1 MRFHI
6 LFFLSLMLAFAA
18 CEKDSTTEIVTF
30 TQTTLSGETVT
41 ANFYG
46 QLTNDQG
53 LVVAD
58 AEVRIGS
65 KQTTT
70 DQEGLWSIDNAT
82 VVKDQAFIQFA
93 AADHHRGS
101 RTLLVEAGEKYEIDV
116 EMLQFNGGVSV
127 DAATGGTAT
136 VAGTNASV
144 SFLAGAFAK
153 TDGTPYTGT
162 VRVEAAYLDPN
173 SPTIGNRMPG
183 DLRATTAAGDAR
195 LLISYGMMSVE
206 LFDDAGNELQLADG
220 QRATLT
226 LPVEGEA
233 ANTAPESIPLWFFDE
248 ATAQWIEE
256 GTATLQNGSYVG
268 EVSHFTFWNC
278 DIPTEYIRLC
288 GTVVFQT
295 EVDNVDST
303 AAANLQLIIESQ
315 NWGNGYGYTDENGQF
330 CGIVPANETLT
341 LIVRGDCN
349 EPLYTLTIGPFSSDT
364 DLGTIIVPLSQNLLT
379 TVSGTAS
386 CNGVP
391 LTSGAVRVYQGGSLV
406 STTTVET
413 DGSFTTDYISCNSS
427 DITIRVINYATLE
440 ESEDEVF
447 AYNNIIAA
455 GDIAACAQTLDN
467 YFELIINGGTPQV
480 GDSLFFGRNGIFT
493 FLYAQG
499 FDNNGSFGFNF
510 GLNDVLQDPV
520 QVGTYTITTGQV
532 QNSLSVY
539 SNNITQVGNRL
550 QIQSTVDLIISS
562 VPTQLNPYLVGQ
574 IGPFVETVTD
584 SSGVDT
590 DYTIQINF
598 SAPTN

>member
-53 LVVAD
+53 LVVEG
-58 AEVRIGS
+58 AEVRIAN

-70 DQEGLWSIDNAT
+70 DQEGLWSIDDAT

-116 EMLQFNGGVSV
+116 EMLQFNGGVSI

-144 SFLAGAFAK
+144 SFPAGAFAK

-173 SPTIGNRMPG
+173 SPTIGDRMPG
-183 DLRATTAAGDAR
+183 DLRATTSTGDSR

-233 ANTAPESIPLWFFDE
+233 ANTAPQTIPLWYFDE
-248 ATAQWIEE
+248 ASAQWLEE

-295 EVDNVDST
+295 EADNVDST
-303 AAANLQLIIESQ
+303 AAANLQLIIEST
-315 NWGNGYGYTDENGQF
+315 NWGTGYGYTDENGQF

-349 EPLYTLTIGPFSSDT
+349 EPLYTLTIGPFASDT
-364 DLGTIIVPLSQNLLT
+364 DLGTIIVPQSQNLLT

-427 DITIRVINYATLE
+427 DITVRVINYATLE
-440 ESEDEVF
+440 EGEETF
-447 AYNNIIAA
+447 AFSNNILT
-455 GDIAACAQTLDN
+455 GDISACTAMLTNYYTLKVDT
-467 YFELIINGGTPQV
+467 FV
-480 GDSLFFGRNGIFT
+480 FSGDSCTFNYDNGAINFEAYYLNPNRNSGSLNFFV
-493 FLYAQG
+493 
-499 FDNNGSFGFNF
+499 FDPN
-510 GLNDVLQDPV
+510 LPQPLVP
-520 QVGTYTITTGQV
+520 GTYTTPIGTQEASLIMLGFPGVAGGFFEMNGFPYTITEVGTPNSPYTTGTMGPGIV
-532 QNSLSVY
+532 TVSDSLG
-539 SNNITQVGNRL
+539 T
-550 QIQSTVDLIISS
+550 
-562 VPTQLNPYLVGQ
+562 
-574 IGPFVETVTD
+574 
-584 SSGVDT
+584 
-590 DYTIQINF
+590 QINYTVEIEF
-598 SAPTN
+598 SAYGF